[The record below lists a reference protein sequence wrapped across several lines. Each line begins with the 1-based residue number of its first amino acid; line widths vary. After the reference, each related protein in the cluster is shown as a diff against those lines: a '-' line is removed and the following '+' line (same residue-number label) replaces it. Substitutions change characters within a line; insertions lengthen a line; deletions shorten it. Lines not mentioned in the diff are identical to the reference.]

1 MVVGNGLS
9 KLMLSEQLS
18 VTIGGQVV
26 CYTLKRSSRAKHARL
41 EIRPLEGLTVVLPAG
56 YRPERAQELVL
67 KKQRW
72 VINKLGTLG
81 EAGVQ
86 RGAPPATGDRLPYLG
101 RSMKI
106 ETRDTPS
113 GSGRIH
119 VGEDR
124 LVVWL
129 APGETLHLPLEKWYR
144 EQAKD
149 RIGPMVAEL
158 SRLMGLRY
166 NRVTLKSQRTLWGS
180 CSRKRNLNFNWR
192 LIMTPEHVIEYV
204 VIHELAHLRQMN
216 HSPRFWQ
223 IVEKHCPAWRERR
236 KWLRE
241 HSQELSRLLPA

>member
-1 MVVGNGLS
+1 
-9 KLMLSEQLS
+9 MLTEQRT
-18 VTIGGQVV
+18 VTISGQVLY
-26 CYTLKRSSRAKHARL
+26 YTLKRSDKAKHARL
-41 EIRPLEGLTVVLPAG
+41 EIRPEEGLTVVLPASYG
-56 YRPERAQELVL
+56 LERARELVL

-72 VINKLGTLG
+72 VVDKLRTLG
-81 EAGVQ
+81 QAGML
-86 RGAPPATGDRLPYLG
+86 RREPIRSGDRLPYLG

-106 ETRDTPS
+106 EARES
-113 GSGRIH
+113 GSRAGGVR

-129 APGETLHLPLEKWYR
+129 AAGDTLHLPLEKWYR

-149 RIGPMVAEL
+149 KIGPMVAEL
-158 SRLMGLRY
+158 SRMMGLRY

-192 LIMTPEHVIEYV
+192 LIMTPEQVIEYV

-223 IVEKHCPAWRERR
+223 IVEKHCPSWREHR

-241 HSQELSRLLPA
+241 HSHELSRLLPG